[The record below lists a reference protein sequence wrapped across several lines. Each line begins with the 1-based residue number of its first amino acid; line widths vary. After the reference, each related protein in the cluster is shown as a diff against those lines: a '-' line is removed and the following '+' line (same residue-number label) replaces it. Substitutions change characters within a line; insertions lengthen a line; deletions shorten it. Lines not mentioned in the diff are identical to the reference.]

1 MARRGAGMT
10 LLEMLVVFVLVA
22 LLSVLIVQGAGF
34 FLGGYQAV
42 VRANHGVARDA
53 LQRRWFAAS
62 VRGMV
67 ASQLAARRFQGAPD
81 ALEGLTLQPVVGE
94 SGLPVKV
101 RWTLRES
108 ASGVVLVYREGKDA
122 SAENA
127 IEWTLPLPE
136 TSQGPPRAAG
146 LAFQY
151 ADRVGGWQDA
161 WPLPHS
167 ARERLPRAVRLVA
180 ETGEALWF
188 VRLDQH
194 YEPIF
199 VDDEVAWNAP
209 VHLAAPGR
217 AA

>member
-22 LLSVLIVQGAGF
+22 LLSVLVVQGAGF
-34 FLGGYQAV
+34 FLGSYQAI
-42 VRANHGVARDA
+42 VRANHGVEQDS
-53 LQRRWFAAS
+53 LQWRWFAAS

-67 ASQLAARRFQGAPD
+67 ASQLAVRRFQGAPD
-81 ALEGLTLQPVVGE
+81 ALEGITLQPVVGE

-108 ASGVVLVYREGKDA
+108 TSGVVLVYREGEDA
-122 SAENA
+122 SGEKA

-136 TSQGPPRAAG
+136 TGQGPPRAAG

-151 ADRVGGWQDA
+151 ADRVGGWRDA
-161 WPLPHS
+161 WPLPYS
-167 ARERLPRAVRLVA
+167 PRERLPRAVRLVA

-209 VHLAAPGR
+209 ADPAARG

>member
-1 MARRGAGMT
+1 MARHGAGMT

-22 LLSVLIVQGAGF
+22 LLSVLVVQGAGF
-34 FLGGYQAV
+34 FLGSYQAI

-53 LQRRWFAAS
+53 LQWRWFAAS

-94 SGLPVKV
+94 PGLPVKV
-101 RWTLRES
+101 RWMLRES
-108 ASGVVLVYREGKDA
+108 TSGAVLVYREGEDA
-122 SAENA
+122 SGEKA
-127 IEWTLPLPE
+127 IEWTLPVPE
-136 TSQGPPRAAG
+136 TGRGPPLAAG

-151 ADRVGGWQDA
+151 ADRLGGWQDA
-161 WPLPHS
+161 WPLPYS
-167 ARERLPRAVRLVA
+167 PRERLPRAVRIVA

-199 VDDEVAWNAP
+199 VNDEVAWHAP
-209 VHLAAPGR
+209 ADPVARSAA
-217 AA
+217 